1 MKPEHKKWFI
11 AVLVLQVA
19 LLGIWVGT
27 KETLLRT
34 GKTVKLELAPIDPR
48 SLMQGDYVQLNYK
61 ISTPPQGASLEGRY
75 RVTLVLSKNENGIH
89 QFESL
94 YEPSMAL
101 DEDDAMIT
109 GWVRYEGQ
117 RLVFGIESYFVPENT
132 GRQVESTARYGIV
145 KLSKTGDALL
155 VGVE

>member
-19 LLGIWVGT
+19 LLGILVGT

-48 SLMQGDYVQLNYK
+48 SLIQGDYVRFNYK

-75 RVTLVLSKNENGIH
+75 RVTLVLSKDENGIH

-94 YEPSMAL
+94 YEPNMAL
-101 DEDDAMIT
+101 GEDDALIT
-109 GWVRYEGQ
+109 GWVRKGR
-117 RLVFGIESYFVPENT
+117 RLVFGTESYFVPENT
-132 GRQVESTARYGIV
+132 GRQVEATARYGTV